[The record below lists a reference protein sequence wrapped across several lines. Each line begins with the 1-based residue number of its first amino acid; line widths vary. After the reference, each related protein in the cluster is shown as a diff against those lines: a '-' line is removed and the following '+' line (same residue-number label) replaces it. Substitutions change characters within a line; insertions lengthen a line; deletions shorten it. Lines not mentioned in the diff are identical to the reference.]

1 MKSNKPI
8 RRAPHRAT
16 SLAALAVIAF
26 ASSACATA
34 APGGGKPGGGR
45 RAPPTEA
52 IDACKAL
59 TAGDACSFS
68 QGDTQHQGSC
78 WAPEGKPLACRPDDA
93 PAPGSD
99 APKSGS
105 K

>member
-1 MKSNKPI
+1 MKSSKLI
-8 RRAPHRAT
+8 CRAPRRAT
-16 SLAALAVIAF
+16 SLAAIAVIAF
-26 ASSACATA
+26 GASACAAA
-34 APGGGKPGGGR
+34 APGGGKPGGGHR
-45 RAPPTEA
+45 PPPTEA

-68 QGDTQHQGSC
+68 QGDAQHQGSC

-93 PAPGSD
+93 PEPGSD

-105 K
+105 R